1 MSKKVFPMV
10 EKSRRTSLY
19 PEEVDPRSVYVPWVG
34 KGMCVGIISV
44 LLPFRDWS
52 ITFLNILLEKTDR
65 AMAWQL
71 LDCCFR
77 QGGAA
82 ETCNCVS
89 V

>member
-1 MSKKVFPMV
+1 MFKKAFLVV
-10 EKSRRTSLY
+10 EKSRRALLCL
-19 PEEVDPRSVYVPWVG
+19 EEEDPRSIYVLWLE
-34 KGMCVGIISV
+34 KEMCVGIISA
-44 LLPFRDWS
+44 LLPFRDS
-52 ITFLNILLEKTDR
+52 PISSLKILLEETDI

-82 ETCNCVS
+82 KTCNCVF